1 MTGLAGKC
9 GSEQCPLNPVL
20 DGMREQA
27 ELQVR
32 VNRMLWDN
40 VQRLADLVVMR
51 GCPPDICAVAAKGKR

>member
-1 MTGLAGKC
+1 MNAITSKC
-9 GSEQCPLNPVL
+9 GTDQCPLNPVL

-40 VQRLADLVVMR
+40 VQRLADMVIMR
-51 GCPPDICAVAAKGKR
+51 GCPADICAVAAKGKR